1 MRRILLLSTLLT
13 TGSLMTV
20 SAHAQQAVPSGNDRV
35 ERLKTT
41 VPAEVL
47 ENYRVNACS
56 FLQSPNQSQVFLQ
69 CRMEPAYPL
78 NVAGSDSDAP
88 QVASS
93 FDVTENPETPV
104 TDGRVAAKERKEDLT
119 SEDFTADP
127 NNNLGATTRDEAIKP
142 AYISEADI
150 SEGEMGCGGGE
161 WIPSA
166 LWVGKIDAQGMLTQ
180 NWLVNESI
188 LIEKNFSMID
198 SVSDQGQLFALASGY
213 DDANDN
219 SLTKILI
226 SPTNQQELSFQESGV
241 LKGDLSLNFLSNQ
254 NFVGIE
260 IDQKES
266 LPSKIQEIQSINTK
280 VMWSVDLK
288 KLAADNH
295 WELNDIAY
303 VTERP
308 NHSILVYG
316 GVESLVQQDQ
326 EKQLNNQSGVLSLG
340 HGYPQQIN
348 EEINPQFLLCLSETG
363 QTMGAGMIQQEY
375 HQIVTTSDNTVRFIS
390 MIDPDMSNKYPQL
403 VLRSVDNNCHVSARQ
418 SVNLPAR
425 PIQDGVEIYVVLE
438 SIVSL
443 TGNEMAVLYK
453 QTTIADAKQE
463 TIVYMLAKIDQ
474 NGKVVLDIPVTEVFN
489 DTDGNFGGLS
499 ANLLSVPSAN
509 QVFIA
514 IVNDTI
520 LENAADQEKFLAIPR
535 LYKVNLN
542 E

>member
-1 MRRILLLSTLLT
+1 
-13 TGSLMTV
+13 
-20 SAHAQQAVPSGNDRV
+20 
-35 ERLKTT
+35 
-41 VPAEVL
+41 
-47 ENYRVNACS
+47 
-56 FLQSPNQSQVFLQ
+56 
-69 CRMEPAYPL
+69 MEPAYPL
-78 NVAGSDSDAP
+78 NVPTETSDIRTLTDP
-88 QVASS
+88 
-93 FDVTENPETPV
+93 TENPETPV

-166 LWVGKIDAQGMLTQ
+166 LWVGKIDAQGTLTQ

-188 LIEKNFSMID
+188 LTEKNFSSID
-198 SVSDQGQLFALASGY
+198 SVSDQGQLFALSSGFDNA
-213 DDANDN
+213 DDHL
-219 SLTKILI
+219 LTKILG
-226 SPTNQQELSFQESGV
+226 SFTNQPELSFQETTV
-241 LKGDLSLNFLSNQ
+241 LKGDFTLKVLANQ
-254 NFVGIE
+254 QIIGME
-260 IDQKES
+260 ISEEEGVIFANIKRMQPTDGQV
-266 LPSKIQEIQSINTK
+266 LWN
-280 VMWSVDLK
+280 VDIA

-295 WELNDIAY
+295 WHLSYVAY
-303 VTERP
+303 DVTERP
-308 NHSILVYG
+308 NHSLLVYG
-316 GVESLVQQDQ
+316 AMEMPEEKEQSRQKRDQ
-326 EKQLNNQSGVLSLG
+326 PSVLSLDQLNAQ
-340 HGYPQQIN
+340 PID
-348 EEINPQFLLCLSETG
+348 EEISPEFLLCLSEAG
-363 QTMGAGMIQQEY
+363 QIMGAGMIQQEY
-375 HQIVTTSDNTVRFIS
+375 SQVVTMPDNTVRFIS

-438 SIVSL
+438 SIVLL

-474 NGKVVLDIPVTEVFN
+474 NGKVVLDIPITEVFN
-489 DTDGNFGGLS
+489 DTDGNFGGLN
-499 ANLLSVPSAN
+499 ANLLSIPSVN

-520 LENAADQEKFLAIPR
+520 LENAADPERFLAVPR

>member
-13 TGSLMTV
+13 TASLMTV
-20 SAHAQQAVPSGNDRV
+20 SAHAQQAILSGNDRV

-41 VPAEVL
+41 IPAEVL
-47 ENYRVNACS
+47 QNYRVNACS

-78 NVAGSDSDAP
+78 NVPTETSDIRTLTDP
-88 QVASS
+88 
-93 FDVTENPETPV
+93 TENPETPV

-166 LWVGKIDAQGMLTQ
+166 LWVGKIDAQGTLTQ

-188 LIEKNFSMID
+188 LTEKNFSSID
-198 SVSDQGQLFALASGY
+198 SVSDQGQLFALSSGF
-213 DDANDN
+213 DHAGDHL
-219 SLTKILI
+219 LTKILG
-226 SPTNQQELSFQESGV
+226 SFTNQPELSFQETTV
-241 LKGDLSLNFLSNQ
+241 LKGDFTLKVLANQ
-254 NFVGIE
+254 QIIGME
-260 IDQKES
+260 ISEEEGVIFANIKRMQPTDGQV
-266 LPSKIQEIQSINTK
+266 LWN
-280 VMWSVDLK
+280 VDIA

-295 WELNDIAY
+295 WHLSYVAY
-303 VTERP
+303 DVTERP
-308 NHSILVYG
+308 NHSLLVYG
-316 GVESLVQQDQ
+316 AMEMPEEKEQSRQKRDQ
-326 EKQLNNQSGVLSLG
+326 PSVLSLDQLNAQ
-340 HGYPQQIN
+340 PID
-348 EEINPQFLLCLSETG
+348 EEISPEFLLCLSEAG
-363 QTMGAGMIQQEY
+363 QIMGAGMIQQEY
-375 HQIVTTSDNTVRFIS
+375 SQVVTMPDNTVRFIS

-438 SIVSL
+438 SIVLL

-474 NGKVVLDIPVTEVFN
+474 NGKVVLDIPITEVFN
-489 DTDGNFGGLS
+489 DTDGNFGGLN
-499 ANLLSVPSAN
+499 ANLLSIPSVN

-520 LENAADQEKFLAIPR
+520 LENAADPERFLAVPR